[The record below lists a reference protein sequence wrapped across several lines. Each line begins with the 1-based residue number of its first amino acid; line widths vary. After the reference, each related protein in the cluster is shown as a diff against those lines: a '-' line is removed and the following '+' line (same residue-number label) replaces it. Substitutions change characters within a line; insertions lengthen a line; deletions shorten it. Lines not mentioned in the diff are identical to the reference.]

1 MNYIEITLIA
11 LGLAMDCFAVAL
23 SYSIYQTKPAQ
34 KTIIL
39 MALFFGLFQ
48 AGMPLLGWL
57 LGSTFQEYIQFYDH
71 WIAFSILSIIGIK
84 MIGGAL
90 KKREVDR
97 YFDLSSMGVLL
108 ALSIATSIDAFM
120 IGLSF
125 AFLEINLF
133 TAIFIIGNTTFLLTL
148 IGVKIGRSMS
158 QYINSKW
165 AEIAGGIILIFLGV
179 KILMEH
185 LYYI

>member
-1 MNYIEITLIA
+1 VNLIELSLIA

-23 SYSIYQTKPAQ
+23 SFSIYQKKIPQ
-34 KTIIL
+34 KTILL

-48 AGMPLLGWL
+48 AGMPALGWL
-57 LGSTFQEYIQFYDH
+57 LGDVFEEFIQVYDH

-84 MIGGAL
+84 MIGEAL

-97 YFDLSSMGVLL
+97 YFDLSNLGVLL

-120 IGLSF
+120 VGLSF
-125 AFLEINLF
+125 AFLEVNILK
-133 TAIFIIGNTTFLLTL
+133 AIFIIGNITFLLTL
-148 IGVKIGRSMS
+148 LGVKIGRTMN

-165 AEIAGGIILIFLGV
+165 AEIFGGTVLIFLGV
-179 KILMEH
+179 KTLLDS